1 MSGLAVVAGGP
12 GLKRFEVTQVWPH
25 TAGAEAKVRKGDIIE
40 AINDEAAADMSL
52 PEIRALF
59 RQPGARYRVL
69 LQRDNQTLT
78 VNMQMK
84 RLLELAH

>member
-1 MSGLAVVAGGP
+1 MIDGP
-12 GLKRFEVTQVWPH
+12 RDHEYCQAWPH
-25 TAGAEAKVRKGDIIE
+25 TAGAEAKVHKGDIIE
-40 AINDEAAADMSL
+40 GINEEAAADMSL

-78 VNMQMK
+78 VNVQMK